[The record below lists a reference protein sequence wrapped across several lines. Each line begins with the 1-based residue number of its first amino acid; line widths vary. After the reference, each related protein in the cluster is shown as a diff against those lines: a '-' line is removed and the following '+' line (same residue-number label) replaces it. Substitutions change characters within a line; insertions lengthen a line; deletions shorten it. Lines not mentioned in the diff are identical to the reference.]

1 MSVAKIKKKL
11 VHDSAS
17 LPVDTSRIPEK
28 YHGILQYGL
37 QRDPMH
43 RILNFTSV
51 HQILH
56 LSDQVN
62 YVVKLKEVLLLYTLK
77 LHVLFE
83 SDKLF

>member
-1 MSVAKIKKKL
+1 MFKIVSNLISLIGEIPWRKMSVAKIKKKL
-11 VHDSAS
+11 VHDSVS

-43 RILNFTSV
+43 RILNFSSV

-62 YVVKLKEVLLLYTLK
+62 YVVKL
-77 LHVLFE
+77 
-83 SDKLF
+83 